1 MNTNRLLET
10 PSALPSHFSR
20 HSAVR
25 PKSGWLDFI
34 IRHAGSVAVDH
45 THMLP
50 LNTLEAELRSRQP
63 HPDISRRC

>member
-1 MNTNRLLET
+1 MHSSRLPET
-10 PSALPSHFSR
+10 SSTLPPHFSR
-20 HSAVR
+20 HSVVG

-50 LNTLEAELRSRQP
+50 LNTLEAELKARQT
-63 HPDISRRC
+63 HPDTCQRC